1 VKLRI
6 RPGLVLGLGLI
17 AAAKGLSVAF
27 DAPWVYWVGAFKGV
41 VICIVDLGRAAN
53 RRWDK

>member
-41 VICIVDLGRAAN
+41 VICLVDLVRASD
-53 RRWDK
+53 RQLRK

>member
-17 AAAKGLSVAF
+17 LLAKWLSVVF
-27 DAPWVYWVGAFKGV
+27 DAPWVYYLGAFKGV
-41 VICIVDLGRAAN
+41 VICLIDLGRAAN
-53 RRWDK
+53 RHR